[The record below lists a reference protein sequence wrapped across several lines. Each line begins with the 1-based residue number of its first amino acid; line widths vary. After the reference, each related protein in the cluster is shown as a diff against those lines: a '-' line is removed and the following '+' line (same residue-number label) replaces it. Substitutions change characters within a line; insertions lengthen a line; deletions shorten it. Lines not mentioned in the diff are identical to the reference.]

1 MLERI
6 TPVILTL
13 DESANIART
22 LEALAWA
29 RDVVIV
35 DSLSGDDTRAIAQ
48 RFPNVRIFER
58 RFDTHE
64 AQWNFALSRTAIATE
79 WVLALD
85 ADYVVP
91 AALRNELEALRPGDD
106 VDGFRARFVY
116 CVDGRPLRSAVYPP
130 VTVLYRRDKA
140 HYVQD
145 GHTQR
150 IHVEGTVRDLEHPL
164 HHDDRKP
171 LERWFRSQ
179 GRYMRLEAEK
189 LGAARFAELPL
200 QDRVRKLIVIA
211 PFAMLLYC
219 LFIRGNVLD
228 GRAGVFY
235 AMQRS
240 VAEAILS
247 LYLAQALLR

>member
-1 MLERI
+1 
-6 TPVILTL
+6 
-13 DESANIART
+13 
-22 LEALAWA
+22 
-29 RDVVIV
+29 
-35 DSLSGDDTRAIAQ
+35 
-48 RFPNVRIFER
+48 
-58 RFDTHE
+58 
-64 AQWNFALSRTAIATE
+64 
-79 WVLALD
+79 
-85 ADYVVP
+85 
-91 AALRNELEALRPGDD
+91 
-106 VDGFRARFVY
+106 
-116 CVDGRPLRSAVYPP
+116 LRSAVYPP